1 MSGADS
7 GASKMYRKGA
17 TSFLSKGEDIHLPK
31 FSGDSGE
38 DVKQFLRQ
46 LDQTA
51 TFYKFT
57 NVQKAEVL
65 SLLLTNNA
73 NVWFSASPHLA
84 SKTYDQLCEALI
96 KQFLSESDI
105 WLLRQQLLNKRQT
118 ENESV
123 TQFASEI
130 RKLCLR
136 LDLLV
141 EESVHF
147 FINGLKPE
155 LKSYVGLQRPKTF
168 FEAETCAKRKEAIPL
183 YENPIY
189 RTEEILSALSKLK
202 STGKLK
208 VAAYNEQFA
217 TDNTEKSSE
226 TCLGREEITQIIR
239 QELQSQRFSGKSK
252 EANKICY
259 YCGKNG
265 HILRFCRKR
274 QYDLG
279 GAQQYTD
286 RQYLNSIRSPLIGTK
301 E

>member
-7 GASKMYRKGA
+7 GPSKMYRKGA

-31 FSGDSGE
+31 FSGDSAE

-51 TFYKFT
+51 TFNKFT
-57 NVQKAEVL
+57 NVQKAEAL
-65 SLLLTNNA
+65 PLLLTGNA
-73 NVWFSASPHLA
+73 NVWFSAPAHLA
-84 SKTYDQLCEALI
+84 GKTYDQLCEALI
-96 KQFLSESDI
+96 RQFLSESDI

-123 TQFASEI
+123 AQFASEI

-147 FINGLKPE
+147 VINGLKPE
-155 LKSYVGLQRPKTF
+155 LKSYVLLQRPKTF
-168 FEAETCAKRKEAIPL
+168 FEAQTFAKLKEAIPL
-183 YENPIY
+183 YESPLY

-202 STGKLK
+202 STGELK

-226 TCLGREEITQIIR
+226 TWLGREEITQIIR

-274 QYDLG
+274 QDDLG
-279 GAQQYTD
+279 GAQQYTY
-286 RQYLNSIRSPLIGTK
+286 RQYFN
-301 E
+301 

>member
-1 MSGADS
+1 MAG
-7 GASKMYRKGA
+7 
-17 TSFLSKGEDIHLPK
+17 
-31 FSGDSGE
+31 
-38 DVKQFLRQ
+38 
-46 LDQTA
+46 
-51 TFYKFT
+51 
-57 NVQKAEVL
+57 
-65 SLLLTNNA
+65 
-73 NVWFSASPHLA
+73 
-84 SKTYDQLCEALI
+84 KTYDQLCEALI
-96 KQFLSESDI
+96 RQFLSESDI

-123 TQFASEI
+123 AQFASEI

-147 FINGLKPE
+147 VINGLKPE
-155 LKSYVGLQRPKTF
+155 LKSYVLLQRPKTF
-168 FEAETCAKRKEAIPL
+168 FEAQTFAKLKEAIPL
-183 YENPIY
+183 YESPLY

-202 STGKLK
+202 STGELK

-274 QYDLG
+274 QDDLG
-279 GAQQYTD
+279 GAQQYTY
-286 RQYLNSIRSPLIGTK
+286 RQYLN
-301 E
+301 

>member
-1 MSGADS
+1 M
-7 GASKMYRKGA
+7 
-17 TSFLSKGEDIHLPK
+17 
-31 FSGDSGE
+31 
-38 DVKQFLRQ
+38 
-46 LDQTA
+46 
-51 TFYKFT
+51 
-57 NVQKAEVL
+57 
-65 SLLLTNNA
+65 LTGNA
-73 NVWFSASPHLA
+73 NVWFSAPAHLA
-84 SKTYDQLCEALI
+84 GKTYDQLCEALI
-96 KQFLSESDI
+96 RQFLSESDI

-123 TQFASEI
+123 AQFASEI

-147 FINGLKPE
+147 VINGLKPE
-155 LKSYVGLQRPKTF
+155 LKSYVLLQRPKTF
-168 FEAETCAKRKEAIPL
+168 FEAQTFAKLKEAIPL
-183 YENPIY
+183 YESPLY

-202 STGKLK
+202 STGELK

-274 QYDLG
+274 QDDLG
-279 GAQQYTD
+279 GAQQYTY
-286 RQYLNSIRSPLIGTK
+286 RQYLN
-301 E
+301 

>member
-7 GASKMYRKGA
+7 GPSKMYRKGA

-31 FSGDSGE
+31 FSGDSAE

-51 TFYKFT
+51 TFNKFT
-57 NVQKAEVL
+57 NVQKAEAL
-65 SLLLTNNA
+65 PHLLTGNA
-73 NVWFSASPHLA
+73 NVWFSAPAHLA
-84 SKTYDQLCEALI
+84 GKTYDQLCEALI
-96 KQFLSESDI
+96 RQFLSESDI

-123 TQFASEI
+123 AQFASEI

-147 FINGLKPE
+147 VINGLKPE
-155 LKSYVGLQRPKTF
+155 LKSYVLLQRPKTF
-168 FEAETCAKRKEAIPL
+168 FEAQTFAKLKEAIPL
-183 YENPIY
+183 YESPLY

-202 STGKLK
+202 STGELK

-274 QYDLG
+274 QDDLG
-279 GAQQYTD
+279 GAQQYTY
-286 RQYLNSIRSPLIGTK
+286 RQYLN
-301 E
+301 

>member
-7 GASKMYRKGA
+7 GPSKMYRKGA

-51 TFYKFT
+51 TFNKFT
-57 NVQKAEVL
+57 NVQKAEAL
-65 SLLLTNNA
+65 PLLLTGNA

-84 SKTYDQLCEALI
+84 GKTYEQFCEALI

-118 ENESV
+118 ENGSV
-123 TQFASEI
+123 AQFASQI

-141 EESVHF
+141 EESAHF
-147 FINGLKPE
+147 FTNGLKPE
-155 LKSYVGLQRPKTF
+155 LKSFVVLQRPKTF
-168 FEAETCAKRKEAIPL
+168 FEAETCAKLTDAIPL
-183 YENPIY
+183 YENPLY

-202 STGKLK
+202 STGELK
-208 VAAYNEQFA
+208 VAGYNEQFA

-239 QELQSQRFSGKSK
+239 KELPSQRFSGKSK

-265 HILRFCRKR
+265 HILRRKR
-274 QYDLG
+274 QDDLG
-279 GAQQYTD
+279 GAQQYT
-286 RQYLNSIRSPLIGTK
+286 
-301 E
+301 

>member
-7 GASKMYRKGA
+7 GPSKMYRKGA
-17 TSFLSKGEDIHLPK
+17 TSFLSKGEDIHSPK

-38 DVKQFLRQ
+38 DVKQYLRQ

-51 TFYKFT
+51 TFNKFT
-57 NVQKAEVL
+57 NLQKAEAL
-65 SLLLTNNA
+65 PLLLTGNA

-84 SKTYDQLCEALI
+84 GKTYEQLCEALI
-96 KQFLSESDI
+96 RQFLSESDI

-123 TQFASEI
+123 AQFASQI

-141 EESVHF
+141 EESAHF

-155 LKSYVGLQRPKTF
+155 LKSYVVLQRPKTF
-168 FEAETCAKRKEAIPL
+168 FEAETCAKLTEAIPL
-183 YENPIY
+183 YENPQY

-202 STGKLK
+202 STGELK

-217 TDNTEKSSE
+217 TDNTEKS
-226 TCLGREEITQIIR
+226 Q
-239 QELQSQRFSGKSK
+239 
-252 EANKICY
+252 
-259 YCGKNG
+259 
-265 HILRFCRKR
+265 KR
-274 QYDLG
+274 V
-279 GAQQYTD
+279 
-286 RQYLNSIRSPLIGTK
+286 
-301 E
+301 